1 VKYERAVGLSYLIS
15 MILHGILV
23 YLVAK
28 ILDMNPQLPILLS
41 WTIFCAT
48 IIFAVM
54 DIHVVARLLCNAM
67 MKTKKSNS
75 THVKES

>member
-15 MILHGILV
+15 MVLHGILV

-28 ILDMNPQLPILLS
+28 ILDMNPRLPILLS

-48 IIFAVM
+48 IIFVVM
-54 DIHVVARLLCNAM
+54 DIHVVARLLYNAM
-67 MKTKKSNS
+67 MKMKKSNS